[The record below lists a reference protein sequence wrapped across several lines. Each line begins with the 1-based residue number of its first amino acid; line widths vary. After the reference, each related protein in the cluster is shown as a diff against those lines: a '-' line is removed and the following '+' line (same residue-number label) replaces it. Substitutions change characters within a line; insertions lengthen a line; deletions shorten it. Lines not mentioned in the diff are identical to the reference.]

1 MCDRFSDYIVGSRHI
16 AQMSSMHVFICMTGS
31 CIKQLHISAGPAA
44 AAGGAG
50 QLHPHWDLQISS
62 AQVAGETQN
71 QIWMVQDWQLQ
82 PHHLW
87 CKPLPLNPSLWHPVL
102 LQGPYKQYMGRSR
115 NTGQLTLVLYED
127 PPDGVP
133 KIHVRSSKYMAWI
146 AEMMLPTYLHVNKVL
161 NTSTLYLNWNHN
173 IF

>member
-87 CKPLPLNPSLWHPVL
+87 RKPLYLILYVSESSTPHVILSYSRVRTSSTWAGAGTRGSWAWSCTRIL
-102 LQGPYKQYMGRSR
+102 LMACPRSTSGP
-115 NTGQLTLVLYED
+115 
-127 PPDGVP
+127 
-133 KIHVRSSKYMAWI
+133 A
-146 AEMMLPTYLHVNKVL
+146 
-161 NTSTLYLNWNHN
+161 STWPG
-173 IF
+173 

>member
-50 QLHPHWDLQISS
+50 KLHPHWDLQISS

-87 CKPLPLNPSLWHPVL
+87 CKPLSLNPPWFHVSSCATPGTVQAVHGQEQEHGAADPGPVRGSSWWRAQDPRQVQQVHGL
-102 LQGPYKQYMGRSR
+102 DCGDDAADIPPCQQGFYV
-115 NTGQLTLVLYED
+115 LT
-127 PPDGVP
+127 
-133 KIHVRSSKYMAWI
+133 
-146 AEMMLPTYLHVNKVL
+146 
-161 NTSTLYLNWNHN
+161 
-173 IF
+173 